1 MQLKVKNRKFAY
13 AGSILKSAPGITS
26 GYFHYQ
32 KKDIIQE
39 NLYYLS

>member
-13 AGSILKSAPGITS
+13 AGSISKSAPGKKS

-32 KKDIIQE
+32 KKRHRSGE
-39 NLYYLS
+39 FVLS